1 MQESAQI
8 TTSPARKRRR
18 KPNRKGLI
26 RYAALATRQLLLR
39 LRWLHLRSL
48 GMDIHPDTEISLKA
62 HLDRTNPRGIHIGE
76 GTLVAFGAA
85 ILSHDLVRVMHTDT
99 YIGRNCFIGARS
111 IILPGVRIGDGSI
124 VAIGSVVTKDVAPN
138 TIVAGNPARVIK
150 TDIRTRKWGMLEED
164 YKKAVEIK
172 ASRSGT
178 KDAEPAP

>member
-1 MQESAQI
+1 MEETAQI
-8 TTSPARKRRR
+8 APSPVRGRRR

-26 RYAALATRQLLLR
+26 RHAALAMRQLLLR

-111 IILPGVRIGDGSI
+111 IILPGIHVGDGSI
-124 VAIGSVVTKDVAPN
+124 VAIGSVVTKDVTPN
-138 TIVAGNPARVIK
+138 TIVAGNPARVIR
-150 TDIRTRKWGMLEED
+150 TGIRTRKWGVLEED
-164 YKKAVEIK
+164 YQQALAI
-172 ASRSGT
+172 RSGSGE
-178 KDAEPAP
+178 KDGESAL